1 MRGKTSIN
9 RRVCPKRISK
19 KKPRSGF
26 GKNPRRRAVS
36 GRHPMK
42 RHIISALTLL
52 SATLIA
58 RAEQDWIQYPAADG
72 PGKGKH
78 IVLISGD
85 EEYRSEDGLPMLG
98 KILSRHHGFKCS
110 VLFSVSPD
118 GFIDPNAGTS
128 LSNPEAIDSADAIV
142 MLTRFRK
149 WPDETMKRFDAAMK
163 RGVPVIGMR
172 TSTHAFQLPKT
183 SAFASYNSFGKDV
196 LGEQWVSHWGKHK
209 VEAGR
214 GVIEAANASHPI
226 LRGVSDVFFDS
237 DVYEAAPPADAT
249 ILMRG
254 QVLKGMTPADPPA
267 QYTKKRADGGEQD
280 INDPMM
286 PIAWTRE
293 LKTAD
298 GKPHKIF
305 TTTAGAATD
314 LANEGLRRMIVNG
327 VYWATG
333 LEVPAKARVDTVG
346 AYEPLM
352 YGFGTFRKNVKPSAH
367 NL

>member
-1 MRGKTSIN
+1 
-9 RRVCPKRISK
+9 
-19 KKPRSGF
+19 
-26 GKNPRRRAVS
+26 
-36 GRHPMK
+36 MK
-42 RHIISALTLL
+42 RHIASALALL
-52 SATLIA
+52 SATLMA
-58 RAEQDWIQYPAADG
+58 HAEPDWVQYPAADG

-78 IVLISGD
+78 IVLIAGD

-98 KILSRHHGFKCS
+98 KILSQRHGFKCS

-128 LSNPEAIDSADAIV
+128 LSNPQALDSADAIV

-149 WPDETMKRFDAAMK
+149 WPDETMKRFDDAMK
-163 RGVPVIGMR
+163 RGVPVIGLR

-183 SAFASYNSFGKDV
+183 SAFASYNNFGKDV
-196 LGEQWVSHWGKHK
+196 LGENWVTHWGRHK
-209 VEAGR
+209 VEAGK
-214 GVIEAANASHPI
+214 GVIEPAHASHPI

-237 DVYEAAPPADAT
+237 DVYEAAPPADAK

-280 INDPMM
+280 INNPMM

-293 LKTAD
+293 LKTGD

-314 LANEGLRRMIVNG
+314 LANEGLRRLIVNS

-333 LEVPAKARVDTVG
+333 LDVPAKAKVDIVG
-346 AYEPLM
+346 SYEPLM
-352 YGFGTFRKNVKPSAH
+352 YGFGTFRKNVKPSSH